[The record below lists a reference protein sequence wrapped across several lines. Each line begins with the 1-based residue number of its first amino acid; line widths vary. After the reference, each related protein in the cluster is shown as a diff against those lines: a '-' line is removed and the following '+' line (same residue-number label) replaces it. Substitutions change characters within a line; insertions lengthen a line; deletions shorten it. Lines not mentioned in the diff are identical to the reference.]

1 MITFKRNPLKTV
13 ECGGFI
19 VSFYYK
25 EGDLE
30 RTYMEITTL
39 SNVWSMRMSG
49 STHAYGYLLA
59 AAQQDMTEQ
68 IHGYAAMLYVTSQ
81 QLTQDQGFVDD
92 ITKSITKWQRRM
104 DKKAESAAKN
114 VKDFEEVA
122 SQAIMEQAVEYA
134 AATPSERKRISE
146 RDKAEMLHMIK
157 DMSKKT

>member
-1 MITFKRNPLKTV
+1 MGIFKQKPMKTV

-25 EGDLE
+25 EGDLKH
-30 RTYMEITTL
+30 TYMEITTE
-39 SNVWSMRMSG
+39 SNVWSMRIAG
-49 STHAYGYLLA
+49 NTHAYGYLLA
-59 AAQQDMTEQ
+59 AAHQDMTEQ

-81 QLTQDQGFVDD
+81 QLTKDQGFVDD

-122 SQAIMEQAVEYA
+122 SQAFMEEAAEYA
-134 AATPSERKRISE
+134 AASPKERKRISE
-146 RDKAEMLHMIK
+146 KFKAEIR
-157 DMSKKT
+157 SIEQNV